1 MKRIPLTQGKFA
13 LVDEEDYE
21 WLNQWKWHY
30 NNGYATRNQWDPI
43 TKKQIKILM
52 HRLIMKS
59 SEDMQ
64 VDHANHNTLD
74 NRKCNLR
81 ICTKFQNMQ
90 NSKLQKNRS
99 SKYKG
104 VCWHKD
110 NKKWKA
116 YITYE
121 GKRIHLGYYDIEEE
135 AARVYDKK
143 AIELFGKFAYL
154 NFPQRKSR

>member
-74 NRKCNLR
+74 NRKSNLR
-81 ICTKFQNMQ
+81 IVSYSN
-90 NSKLQKNRS
+90 NLKNR
-99 SKYKG
+99 KG
-104 VCWHKD
+104 KNKNNHLHKNND
-110 NKKWKA
+110 PLML
-116 YITYE
+116 I
-121 GKRIHLGYYDIEEE
+121 L
-135 AARVYDKK
+135 
-143 AIELFGKFAYL
+143 
-154 NFPQRKSR
+154 